1 MRSFASG
8 RGHARKT
15 PETGTGPCGGLATQP
30 APEHRCS
37 LLFPPRV
44 GPDGR
49 ARYLMLET
57 LRAYTAE
64 RLVETGEEPGSAA
77 ALAGFA
83 QLYVSFRTV
92 GSHLDRI
99 RDKTGFRR
107 RADLTRLAL
116 QAGLI

>member
-37 LLFPPRV
+37 LLFPGRA

-57 LRAYTAE
+57 LRAYAAE
-64 RLVETGEEPGSAA
+64 RLVEAGEEPGTAA
-77 ALAGFA
+77 ALAG
-83 QLYVSFRTV
+83 SRW
-92 GSHLDRI
+92 GW
-99 RDKTGFRR
+99 RR
-107 RADLTRLAL
+107 RLRPGWRPAWGRLRP
-116 QAGLI
+116 